1 MSERPGFKRKPSKG
15 TGGVSRTFESADF
28 VVELKAELDSAKIK
42 LNNTERAYQKLEASN
57 KILSKD
63 HEEMSE
69 EISRLERKLEKDAE
83 EFEKYRV
90 ESERREEARQGRL
103 FSRIVGAPLRIINS
117 ILSKEIRDR
126 DAKINNQRKQLNLLE
141 NKIVKLKSDLADEAE
156 DSRKHRESSKTWNQR
171 FDDLRKD
178 IREERGLEK
187 DSLIQDLREKLGKRE
202 AEIDELKEKIL
213 TISTDNQKT
222 SLSVPNVTEALRLA
236 EENFENMTILE
247 TAWKSAKKSIYRN
260 PSVVYNTLKTMA
272 EEAVL
277 WQSEQEGSGLFED
290 RIRHLLDIADHD
302 SKDRYWNTGDISEK
316 MNKHIK
322 LGVDHDPKNTLRI
335 YYDITR
341 NDGIRVAYCGEHP

>member
-15 TGGVSRTFESADF
+15 TGGVSRTFESDF
-28 VVELKAELDSAKIK
+28 VVKLKAELDSAKIK

-63 HEEMSE
+63 HVEMSK

-103 FSRIVGAPLRIINS
+103 FSRIFGAPLRIINS

-126 DAKINNQRKQLNLLE
+126 DAEINNQRKQLNSLGNE
-141 NKIVKLKSDLADEAE
+141 IAKLKSDLADETE
-156 DSRKHRESSKTWNQR
+156 DSRKHRESSKAWKQR
-171 FDDLRKD
+171 FDKQRKE
-178 IREERGLEK
+178 IREERGLEEG
-187 DSLIQDLREKLGKRE
+187 SLIQDLRDKLGKRE

-213 TISTDNQKT
+213 AISTNNQKT
-222 SLSVPNVTEALRLA
+222 SLSVSSVTEALRLA

-247 TAWKSAKKSIYRN
+247 TAWKSAKKSVYRN
-260 PSVVYNTLKTMA
+260 PSVVYDTLETMA
-272 EEAVL
+272 KEAVV
-277 WQSEQEGSGLFED
+277 WQSEEEGSGLFED
-290 RIRHLLDIADHD
+290 RIRHLLDIAEHD
-302 SKDRYWNTGDISEK
+302 SKDRYWNTGVISEK

-322 LGVDHDPKNTLRI
+322 LGVDYDPKNTLRI

-341 NDGIRVAYCGEHP
+341 NDGIRVAHCGEHP